1 MRAMSLM
8 LPVLSLT
15 ALIGCGG
22 DSRRSIVSPQL
33 DVSDPAAGPSAS
45 GHGNWIN
52 AAGEYVSRS
61 FHAREQEPGVVEG
74 SWEYH
79 FTSPTGEKRLNK
91 GEVDCLRIIAPN
103 EAVISGRVLVTENP
117 ALLNQTQIFRVVD
130 NGEGDGE
137 PTDRLSALF
146 ARSPESGIDC
156 SNFTPPTTTPIV
168 SGNLQVRP

>member
-1 MRAMSLM
+1 MRVMSLGVPA
-8 LPVLSLT
+8 LALAT
-15 ALIGCGG
+15 LIGCDG
-22 DSRRSIVSPQL
+22 SAHPSIVSPRL
-33 DVSDPAAGPSAS
+33 DVADPASGPSAS

-61 FHAREQEPGVVEG
+61 FHAREVEPGVVEG

-79 FTSPTGEKRLNK
+79 FTSPTGEKRMNQ
-91 GEVDCLRIIAPN
+91 GEVNCLRIIAPN

-130 NGEGDGE
+130 NGEGEGE
-137 PTDRLSALF
+137 AADRLSALF

-156 SNFTPPTTTPIV
+156 SNFTPPNTTPIV